1 MSLYL
6 DASCLLKM
14 LFPEP
19 ETMRV
24 VELVA
29 AEEHVVVS
37 TLARLETLV
46 QIQARRAG
54 GLLRETAASALVA
67 RLDTV
72 FRQTPYEI
80 VRTPAEMVDVAEAH
94 LRSLPRE
101 AHCPTL
107 DRLHLAVMKSLD
119 VRRLLTNDQAQARAA
134 RALGFSVIVPH

>member
-24 VELVA
+24 MQLVA

-72 FRQTPYEI
+72 LRQTPYEI

-134 RALGFSVIVPH
+134 RALGFSVSVPH

>member
-6 DASCLLKM
+6 DSSCLLKM

-24 VELVA
+24 MRLVA